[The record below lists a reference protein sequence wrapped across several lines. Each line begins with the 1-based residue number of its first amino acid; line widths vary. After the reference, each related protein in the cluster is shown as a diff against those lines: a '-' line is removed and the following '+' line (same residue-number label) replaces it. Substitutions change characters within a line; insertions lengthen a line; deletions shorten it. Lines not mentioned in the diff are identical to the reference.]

1 MAEKIKKAENTPEK
15 NAEVQKPKTTR
26 KPKKIQ
32 EVYIEYNDKQINQ
45 KDIVNE
51 AEALWVAEGNLKK
64 DIVSTKVYIQ
74 PETDIVY
81 FVINDTFYGSF
92 EL

>member
-1 MAEKIKKAENTPEK
+1 MAEKKNISADE
-15 NAEVQKPKTTR
+15 NAEIQKPKTTR

-45 KDIVNE
+45 KDIINE

-74 PETDIVY
+74 PETEIVY
-81 FVINDTFYGSF
+81 FVINDIFYGSF